1 MNILKK
7 WYQDYFNDPQIMI
20 LLLICTGAILIL
32 MTMGEMLTPVIVSLI
47 LAYLLEGLVYQLE
60 RTHMPRLAA
69 VSIVFIIFLLAF
81 LFLFLQ
87 LIPLL
92 SKQIGQFVQ
101 DLPQMISTWQS
112 ELKHLPKKYPNLVS
126 EEQIERILATVN
138 DHLGKLGENLLSISM
153 ASVRSFINII
163 VYIVLVPLMVFFFLK
178 DKTRILEFFKGLLPD
193 NMDLTSKI
201 WEEVNEKTAKFIQ
214 GKIWEIFIVWA
225 VSYITFLLLGLKFSL
240 LLSFL
245 VGLSVIVP
253 YIGATLMTVP
263 VALVAF
269 FQWGLNAEFLYVI
282 IAYLIIQILDGNLL
296 VPILLSGIVNLHPL
310 AVIIGILIFG
320 GIWGFWGVLFAIPL
334 ATVVHAIIKAWPK
347 KGMVEESNEQ
357 NC

>member
-7 WYQDYFNDPQIMI
+7 WYHDYLSDPQIMI
-20 LLLICTGAILIL
+20 LLLICAGAILIL

-47 LAYLLEGLVYQLE
+47 LAYLLEGLVHQLE
-60 RTHMPRLAA
+60 RTRMPRLAA
-69 VSIVFIIFLLAF
+69 VSIVFLIFLLAF
-81 LFLFLQ
+81 LFLILQ

-126 EEQIERILATVN
+126 EEQIDRILGTIN
-138 DHLGKLGENLLSISM
+138 NHLGKLGENLLSISM

-178 DKTRILEFFKGLLPD
+178 DKIRILEFFKGLLPD
-193 NMDLTSKI
+193 NMDLTSRI

-225 VSYITFLLLGLKFSL
+225 VSYTTFLLLGLKFSL

-269 FQWGLNAEFLYVI
+269 FQWGLNIEFLYVI

-334 ATVVHAIIKAWPK
+334 ATVVHAIIKAWPQ
-347 KGMVEESNEQ
+347 KGMEESNEQ

>member
-7 WYQDYFNDPQIMI
+7 WYQDYLTDPQIMI
-20 LLLICTGAILIL
+20 LLLVCAGAILIL
-32 MTMGEMLTPVIVSLI
+32 MTMGEMLTPVIISLI
-47 LAYLLEGLVYQLE
+47 LAYLLEGLVHQLE
-60 RTHMPRLAA
+60 RTRMPRLAA

-112 ELKHLPKKYPNLVS
+112 ELKHLPKKYPNFVS
-126 EEQIERILATVN
+126 EEQIKRILVTIN
-138 DHLGKLGENLLSISM
+138 NQLGNLGENLLSISL
-153 ASVRSFINII
+153 ASVRNLINII
-163 VYIVLVPLMVFFFLK
+163 IYIVLVPLMVFFFLK
-178 DKTRILEFFKGLLPD
+178 DKIRILEFFKGFLPE
-193 NMDLTSKI
+193 NMDLTSRI
-201 WEEVNEKTAKFIQ
+201 WEEVNQKTAKFIQ

-225 VSYITFLLLGLKFSL
+225 VSYITFLLLGMKFSL

-245 VGLSVIVP
+245 VGLSVIIP
-253 YIGATLMTVP
+253 YIGATVMTIP

-269 FQWGLNAEFLYVI
+269 FQWGLNAEFLYAI

-296 VPILLSGIVNLHPL
+296 VPLLLSGIVNLHPL

-320 GIWGFWGVLFAIPL
+320 GLWGFWGVLFAIPL
-334 ATVVHAIIKAWPK
+334 ATVVHAIIKAWPQ
-347 KGMVEESNEQ
+347 KGSQESTESN
-357 NC
+357 